1 MVSLHTF
8 TSTQTKFTMT
18 DNRQLTP
25 KEQKVV
31 DGFEQARAGLGAI
44 AENNIRHN
52 DKTGWA
58 EIIADTPEEKLV
70 VREGSASNSFMYRRI
85 GG

>member
-1 MVSLHTF
+1 MNN
-8 TSTQTKFTMT
+8 QP
-18 DNRQLTP
+18 LTP

-31 DGFEQARAGLGAI
+31 DEFEKARPGLGAI

-58 EIIADTPEEKLV
+58 DIIADTPDDELV
-70 VREGSASNSFMYRRI
+70 ARKGSASNSFMYRRI

>member
-1 MVSLHTF
+1 MNN
-8 TSTQTKFTMT
+8 QP
-18 DNRQLTP
+18 LTP

-31 DGFEQARAGLGAI
+31 EEFEKARPGLGAI
-44 AENNIRHN
+44 AESNIRNN

-58 EIIADTPEEKLV
+58 EIIADTPEEELV
-70 VREGSASNSFMYRRI
+70 AREGSATNSFMYKRI

>member
-1 MVSLHTF
+1 MNN
-8 TSTQTKFTMT
+8 QP
-18 DNRQLTP
+18 LTP

-31 DGFEQARAGLGAI
+31 EEFEKARPGLGPI
-44 AENNIRHN
+44 AESNIRHN

-58 EIIADTPEEKLV
+58 DIIADTPEEDLV
-70 VREGSASNSFMYRRI
+70 VRDGSSSNSFMYRRI